1 VICAQADSTG
11 VTNEPLMA
19 TASQPVS
26 QSVSQSSR
34 ESVGQPVRCSV
45 LWSCGLVY
53 VVYVVYV
60 VYASSMRARVSFGER
75 KFVSLRQRD
84 MIE

>member
-26 QSVSQSSR
+26 QSVSHPVSL
-34 ESVGQPVRCSV
+34 SVSLSAV
-45 LWSCGLVY
+45 LSCGLVY

-60 VYASSMRARVSFGER
+60 VYASSMRARVCFGER